1 MQQYVCPGMQ
11 QMRLRRIKPN
21 ANAATARI
29 TRRELQQRLFQRFF
43 TLTNYANLQV
53 WVLIQR
59 YGYRLDR
66 HVGHLLAGQA
76 TAHYQYCSGGIWIQ
90 PKNLLQFMF
99 AGDLVGQPP
108 HTECVP
114 RHVVVGLWR
123 SEEHTSELKSLMRT
137 S

>member
-11 QMRLRRIKPN
+11 QMRLRLIKPN

-43 TLTNYANLQV
+43 TLTNYANLQD

-59 YGYRLDR
+59 SGYRRDR

-76 TAHYQYCSGGIWIQ
+76 TRSEARS
-90 PKNLLQFMF
+90 
-99 AGDLVGQPP
+99 VGK
-108 HTECVP
+108 ECVST
-114 RHVVVGLWR
+114 WR
-123 SEEHTSELKSLMRT
+123 ARGSPDNKKKT
-137 S
+137 